1 MAALTVACK
10 SKVTNMFVYGGL
22 GAALW
27 FCLLKGGINADIA
40 GVIAAF
46 AIPAAAA
53 APAGSKAPPEHVG
66 EAGGSSITSIRP
78 TLNELNIHLSPQT
91 YV

>member
-1 MAALTVACK
+1 MAGAVATMAAMAVACK
-10 SKVTNMFVYGGL
+10 SKVTNMAVYGGL

-53 APAGSKAPPEHVG
+53 APAGSKVG
-66 EAGGSSITSIRP
+66 RCRLTQCDP
-78 TLNELNIHLSPQT
+78 KCDHKLTP
-91 YV
+91 V